1 MCIRYGM
8 DAVPGKVID
17 VKFNEGTK
25 QLCFVIED
33 IGGRRL
39 PVSYDIHEEIVLP
52 DRVLNG
58 IMLKESDVPEGH
70 DINLDLIAE
79 TIHRV
84 NSIALFARDNKM
96 DDEFNTLMVDCGFIQ
111 KDELSITLNAP
122 DLVLEDDNVN
132 VTNDTANDIKAEK
145 TAHNEEDE
153 YYDTVVLS
161 TTETTFISEC
171 IGYPKIRITPKGEEL
186 NIEITFATRRFGLN
200 EVNVLLPIS
209 YNAVG
214 IIDAINK
221 GVYSAFVENRT
232 FIVDLNL
239 FKEKCDEN

>member
-1 MCIRYGM
+1 MSIRYGM

-17 VKFNEGTK
+17 VKFNEGKK
-25 QLCFVIED
+25 QICFVIED
-33 IGGRRL
+33 INGRRL
-39 PVSYDIHEEIVLP
+39 PVSYDIHEEIVIP
-52 DRVLNG
+52 DRLLMN
-58 IMLKESDVPEGH
+58 IMNKESDVPVSQ
-70 DINLDLIAE
+70 DINLDLITE
-79 TIHRV
+79 VMLRV
-84 NSIALFARDNKM
+84 NSIATFAKDNKL
-96 DDEFNTLMVDCGFIQ
+96 DSEFNVMMVDCGFLQ

-122 DLVLEDDNVN
+122 DAVLEDDDVD
-132 VTNDTANDIKAEK
+132 VANDTANDSEIEE
-145 TAHNEEDE
+145 TLYTDEDE

>member
-1 MCIRYGM
+1 MSIRYGM

-17 VKFNEGTK
+17 VKFNEGKK
-25 QLCFVIED
+25 QICFVIED
-33 IGGRRL
+33 VNGRRL
-39 PVSYDIHEEIVLP
+39 PVSYDIREEIVIP
-52 DRVLNG
+52 DRLLMN
-58 IMLKESDVPEGH
+58 IMNKESDVPVSQ
-70 DINLDLIAE
+70 DINLDLITE
-79 TIHRV
+79 VMLRV
-84 NSIALFARDNKM
+84 NSIATFAKDNKL
-96 DDEFNTLMVDCGFIQ
+96 DSEFNVMMVDCGFLQ

-122 DLVLEDDNVN
+122 DAVLEDDDVD
-132 VTNDTANDIKAEK
+132 VANDTAIDSEIEE
-145 TAHNEEDE
+145 TTYTDEDE

>member
-1 MCIRYGM
+1 MSIRYGM

-17 VKFNEGTK
+17 VKFNEGKK
-25 QLCFVIED
+25 QICFVIED
-33 IGGRRL
+33 INGRRL
-39 PVSYDIHEEIVLP
+39 PVAYDIREEIVIP
-52 DRVLNG
+52 DRLLMN
-58 IMLKESDVPEGH
+58 IMNKESDVPVSQ
-70 DINLDLIAE
+70 DINLDLITE
-79 TIHRV
+79 VMLRV
-84 NSIALFARDNKM
+84 NSIATFAKDNKL
-96 DDEFNTLMVDCGFIQ
+96 DSEFNVMMVDCGFLQ
-111 KDELSITLNAP
+111 KDELSITLNTP
-122 DLVLEDDNVN
+122 DIIEDDDVA
-132 VTNDTANDIKAEK
+132 VIPDTANDSKIEE
-145 TAHNEEDE
+145 TTYTDEDE

>member
-1 MCIRYGM
+1 MSVRYGM

-17 VKFNEGTK
+17 VKFNEGKK
-25 QLCFVIED
+25 QLCYIIED
-33 IGGRRL
+33 VNGRRL
-39 PVSYDIHEEIVLP
+39 PVSYDIHEEIVIP
-52 DRVLNG
+52 DRLLMN
-58 IMLKESDVPEGH
+58 IMNKESDVPVSQ
-70 DINLDLIAE
+70 DINLDLITE
-79 TIHRV
+79 VMLRV
-84 NSIALFARDNKM
+84 NSIATFAKDNKL
-96 DDEFNTLMVDCGFIQ
+96 DSEFNVMMVDCGFLQ
-111 KDELSITLNAP
+111 KDELSITLNTL
-122 DLVLEDDNVN
+122 DIIEDDDVA
-132 VTNDTANDIKAEK
+132 VIPDTANDSEIEE
-145 TAHNEEDE
+145 TTYTDEDE

>member
-1 MCIRYGM
+1 MSIRYGM
-8 DAVPGKVID
+8 DAVPGKITSVSYND
-17 VKFNEGTK
+17 GKK

-84 NSIALFARDNKM
+84 NSIALFARDNNM
-96 DDEFNTLMVDCGFIQ
+96 DEEFNTLVIDCGFLQ
-111 KDELSITLNAP
+111 KDEPSISLNSADVVEDTDAVINP
-122 DLVLEDDNVN
+122 D
-132 VTNDTANDIKAEK
+132 TTNDIKAEK

-153 YYDTVVLS
+153 YYDTVVFS
-161 TTETTFISEC
+161 TTETSFIPDC
-171 IGYPKIRITPKGEEL
+171 VGYPKTRITPKEDEW
-186 NIEITFATRRFGLN
+186 NIEITFATRRLGN
-200 EVNVLLPIS
+200 NTVNVLLPYD
-209 YNAVG
+209 YNPAG
-214 IIDAINK
+214 IIDSINT
-221 GVYSAFVENRT
+221 GIYHAVEEKEL
-232 FIVDLNL
+232 FKIDLNL
-239 FKEKCDEN
+239 FTDKEN

>member
-1 MCIRYGM
+1 MSIRYGM
-8 DAVPGKVID
+8 DAVPGKIASVC
-17 VKFNEGTK
+17 FNEGKK

-33 IGGRRL
+33 INGRRL
-39 PVSYDIHEEIVLP
+39 PVSYDVHEEIILP
-52 DRVLNG
+52 DRVLTG

-70 DINLDLIAE
+70 DINLDFIAE
-79 TIHRV
+79 SIHRV

-96 DDEFNTLMVDCGFIQ
+96 DEEFNTLMVDCGFLQ
-111 KDELSITLNAP
+111 KDELSISLNTP
-122 DLVLEDDNVN
+122 DVAEDDDVA
-132 VTNDTANDIKAEK
+132 VIPDTANDSEIEE
-145 TAHNEEDE
+145 TTYTDEDE

-171 IGYPKIRITPKGEEL
+171 IGYPKTRITPKGDEL

-209 YNAVG
+209 YNSVG

-239 FKEKCDEN
+239 FKENCDEN

>member
-1 MCIRYGM
+1 MSIRYGM

-17 VKFNEGTK
+17 VKFNEGKK
-25 QLCFVIED
+25 QICFVIED
-33 IGGRRL
+33 INGRRL
-39 PVSYDIHEEIVLP
+39 PVAYDVHEEMVLP
-52 DRVLNG
+52 DRVLAG
-58 IMLKESDVPEGH
+58 IMLKESDVPVSQ
-70 DINLDLIAE
+70 DINLDLITE
-79 TIHRV
+79 VILRV
-84 NSIALFARDNKM
+84 NSIGTFAKDNGM
-96 DDEFNTLMVDCGFIQ
+96 DKEFNVLLADCGFLQ
-111 KDELSITLNAP
+111 EDELSISLNTP
-122 DLVLEDDNVN
+122 DVIEDDDVA
-132 VTNDTANDIKAEK
+132 VIPDTANDSEIEE
-145 TAHNEEDE
+145 TTYTDEDE

-171 IGYPKIRITPKGEEL
+171 IGYPKTRITPKGEEL

-209 YNAVG
+209 YNSVG

>member
-1 MCIRYGM
+1 MSIRYGM

-17 VKFNEGTK
+17 VKFNEGKK
-25 QLCFVIED
+25 QICFVIED
-33 IGGRRL
+33 INGRRL
-39 PVSYDIHEEIVLP
+39 PVAYDVHEEMVLP
-52 DRVLNG
+52 DRVLAG
-58 IMLKESDVPEGH
+58 IMLKESDVPVSQ
-70 DINLDLIAE
+70 DINLDLITE
-79 TIHRV
+79 VILRV
-84 NSIALFARDNKM
+84 NSIGTFAKDNGM
-96 DDEFNTLMVDCGFIQ
+96 DKEFNVLLADCGFLQ
-111 KDELSITLNAP
+111 EDELSISLNTP
-122 DLVLEDDNVN
+122 DVIEDDDVA
-132 VTNDTANDIKAEK
+132 VIPDTANDSEIEE
-145 TAHNEEDE
+145 TTYTDEDE

-214 IIDAINK
+214 IIDDINK

>member
-1 MCIRYGM
+1 MSIRYGM

-17 VKFNEGTK
+17 VKFNEGKK
-25 QLCFVIED
+25 QICFVIED
-33 IGGRRL
+33 INGRRL
-39 PVSYDIHEEIVLP
+39 PVAYDVHEEMVLP
-52 DRVLNG
+52 DRVLAG
-58 IMLKESDVPEGH
+58 IMLKESDVPVSQ
-70 DINLDLIAE
+70 DINLDLITE
-79 TIHRV
+79 VILRV
-84 NSIALFARDNKM
+84 NSIGTFAKDNGM
-96 DDEFNTLMVDCGFIQ
+96 DKEFNVLLADCGFLQ
-111 KDELSITLNAP
+111 EDELSISLNTP
-122 DLVLEDDNVN
+122 DVIEDDDVA
-132 VTNDTANDIKAEK
+132 VIPDTANDSEIEE
-145 TAHNEEDE
+145 TTYTDEDE

>member
-1 MCIRYGM
+1 MSIRYGM

-17 VKFNEGTK
+17 VKFNEGKK
-25 QLCFVIED
+25 QICFVIED
-33 IGGRRL
+33 INGRRL
-39 PVSYDIHEEIVLP
+39 PVAYDVHDEMVLP
-52 DRVLNG
+52 DRVLAG
-58 IMLKESDVPEGH
+58 IMLKESDVPVSQ
-70 DINLDLIAE
+70 DINLDLITE
-79 TIHRV
+79 VILRV
-84 NSIALFARDNKM
+84 NSIGTFAKDNGM
-96 DDEFNTLMVDCGFIQ
+96 DKEFNVLLADCGFLQ
-111 KDELSITLNAP
+111 EDELPISLNTP
-122 DLVLEDDNVN
+122 DVVEDDDVA
-132 VTNDTANDIKAEK
+132 VIPDTANDSEIEE
-145 TAHNEEDE
+145 TTYTDEDE

-171 IGYPKIRITPKGEEL
+171 IGYPKTRITPKGEEL

-209 YNAVG
+209 YNSVG

>member
-1 MCIRYGM
+1 MSIRYGM
-8 DAVPGKVID
+8 DAVPGKIKSVS
-17 VKFNEGTK
+17 FNEGK
-25 QLCFVIED
+25 KELRFVIED
-33 IGGRRL
+33 INGRRL
-39 PVSYDIHEEIVLP
+39 PVSYNVDEEMVLP
-52 DRVLNG
+52 DRVLTG

-79 TIHRV
+79 SIHRV

-96 DDEFNTLMVDCGFIQ
+96 DDEFNTLMVDCGFLQ

-122 DLVLEDDNVN
+122 DAVLEDDDMD
-132 VTNDTANDIKAEK
+132 VTNDTANDSEIEE
-145 TAHNEEDE
+145 TAYTDEDE

>member
-1 MCIRYGM
+1 MSIRYGM
-8 DAVPGKVID
+8 DVIPGKIKSVS
-17 VKFNEGTK
+17 FNEGK
-25 QLCFVIED
+25 KELRFVIED
-33 IGGRRL
+33 NNGRRL
-39 PVSYDIHEEIVLP
+39 PVSYNVDEEMVLP
-52 DRVLNG
+52 DRVLTG

-79 TIHRV
+79 SIHRV
-84 NSIALFARDNKM
+84 NGIALFARDNKM

-122 DLVLEDDNVN
+122 DSVLEDDDVN
-132 VTNDTANDIKAEK
+132 ITNDNANDSEIEE
-145 TAHNEEDE
+145 TAYTDEDE

-171 IGYPKIRITPKGEEL
+171 IGYPKTRITPKGEEL

-209 YNAVG
+209 YNSVG

-239 FKEKCDEN
+239 FKENCDEN

>member
-1 MCIRYGM
+1 MSIRYGM

-17 VKFNEGTK
+17 VKFNEGKK
-25 QLCFVIED
+25 QICFVIED
-33 IGGRRL
+33 VNGRRL
-39 PVSYDIHEEIVLP
+39 PVAYDVHEEMVLP
-52 DRVLNG
+52 DRVLAG
-58 IMLKESDVPEGH
+58 IMLKESDVPVSQ
-70 DINLDLIAE
+70 DINLDLITE
-79 TIHRV
+79 VILRV
-84 NSIALFARDNKM
+84 NSIGTFAKDNGM
-96 DDEFNTLMVDCGFIQ
+96 DKEFNVLLADCGFLQ
-111 KDELSITLNAP
+111 EDELSISLNTP
-122 DLVLEDDNVN
+122 DVIEDDDVA
-132 VTNDTANDIKAEK
+132 VIPDTANDSEIEE
-145 TAHNEEDE
+145 TTYTDEDE

-209 YNAVG
+209 YNSVG

>member
-1 MCIRYGM
+1 MSIRYGM
-8 DAVPGKVID
+8 DVVPGKMID
-17 VKFNEGTK
+17 VKFNEGKK
-25 QLCFVIED
+25 QICFVIED
-33 IGGRRL
+33 INGRRL
-39 PVSYDIHEEIVLP
+39 PVAYDVHDEMVLP
-52 DRVLNG
+52 DRVLAG
-58 IMLKESDVPEGH
+58 IMLKESDVPVSQ
-70 DINLDLIAE
+70 DINLDLITE
-79 TIHRV
+79 VILRV
-84 NSIALFARDNKM
+84 NSIGTFAKDNGM
-96 DDEFNTLMVDCGFIQ
+96 DKEFNVLLADCGFLQ
-111 KDELSITLNAP
+111 EDELSISLNTP
-122 DLVLEDDNVN
+122 DVIEDDDVA
-132 VTNDTANDIKAEK
+132 VIPDTANDSEIEE
-145 TAHNEEDE
+145 TTYTDEDE

>member
-1 MCIRYGM
+1 MSIRYGM

-17 VKFNEGTK
+17 VKFNEGKK
-25 QLCFVIED
+25 QICFVIED
-33 IGGRRL
+33 INGRRL
-39 PVSYDIHEEIVLP
+39 PVAYDVHEEMVLP
-52 DRVLNG
+52 DRVLAG
-58 IMLKESDVPEGH
+58 IMLKESDVPVSQ
-70 DINLDLIAE
+70 DINLDLITE
-79 TIHRV
+79 VILRV
-84 NSIALFARDNKM
+84 NSIGTFAKDNGM
-96 DDEFNTLMVDCGFIQ
+96 DKEFNVLLADCGFLQ
-111 KDELSITLNAP
+111 EDELSISLNTP
-122 DLVLEDDNVN
+122 DVIEDDDVA
-132 VTNDTANDIKAEK
+132 VIPDTANDSEIEE
-145 TAHNEEDE
+145 TTYTDEDE

-209 YNAVG
+209 YNSVG

>member
-1 MCIRYGM
+1 MSIRYGM
-8 DAVPGKVID
+8 DAVPGKLID
-17 VKFNEGTK
+17 VKFNEGKK
-25 QLCFVIED
+25 QICFVIED
-33 IGGRRL
+33 VNGRRL
-39 PVSYDIHEEIVLP
+39 PVSYDIHEEIVIP
-52 DRVLNG
+52 DRLLMN
-58 IMLKESDVPEGH
+58 IMNKESDVPVSQ
-70 DINLDLIAE
+70 DINLDLITE
-79 TIHRV
+79 VMLRV
-84 NSIALFARDNKM
+84 NSIATFAKDNKL
-96 DDEFNTLMVDCGFIQ
+96 DSEFNVMMVDCGFLQ

-122 DLVLEDDNVN
+122 DAVLEDDDVD
-132 VTNDTANDIKAEK
+132 VANDTANDSEIEE
-145 TAHNEEDE
+145 TVYTDEDE

>member
-1 MCIRYGM
+1 MSIRYGM

-17 VKFNEGTK
+17 VKFNEGKK
-25 QLCFVIED
+25 QICFVIED
-33 IGGRRL
+33 INGRRL
-39 PVSYDIHEEIVLP
+39 PVAYDVHEEMVLP
-52 DRVLNG
+52 DRVLAG
-58 IMLKESDVPEGH
+58 IMLKESDVPVSQ
-70 DINLDLIAE
+70 DINLDLITE
-79 TIHRV
+79 VILRL
-84 NSIALFARDNKM
+84 NSIGTFAKDNGM
-96 DDEFNTLMVDCGFIQ
+96 DKEFNVLLADCGFLQ
-111 KDELSITLNAP
+111 EDELSISLNTP
-122 DLVLEDDNVN
+122 DVIEDDDIAVIP
-132 VTNDTANDIKAEK
+132 DTANDTKIEE
-145 TAHNEEDE
+145 TSHIEEDE

>member
-1 MCIRYGM
+1 MSIRYGM

-17 VKFNEGTK
+17 VKFNEGKK
-25 QLCFVIED
+25 QICFVIED
-33 IGGRRL
+33 INGRRL
-39 PVSYDIHEEIVLP
+39 PVAYDVHEEMVLP
-52 DRVLNG
+52 DRVLAG
-58 IMLKESDVPEGH
+58 IMLKESDVPVSQ
-70 DINLDLIAE
+70 DINLDLITE
-79 TIHRV
+79 VILRV
-84 NSIALFARDNKM
+84 NSIGTFAKDNGM
-96 DDEFNTLMVDCGFIQ
+96 DKEFNVLLADCGFLQ
-111 KDELSITLNAP
+111 EDELSISLNTP
-122 DLVLEDDNVN
+122 DVIEDDDVA
-132 VTNDTANDIKAEK
+132 VIPDTANDSEIEE
-145 TAHNEEDE
+145 TTYTDEDE

-209 YNAVG
+209 YNYVG

>member
-1 MCIRYGM
+1 MSIRYGM

-17 VKFNEGTK
+17 VKFNEGKK
-25 QLCFVIED
+25 QICFVIED
-33 IGGRRL
+33 VNGRRL
-39 PVSYDIHEEIVLP
+39 PVSYDIHEEIVIP
-52 DRVLNG
+52 DRLLMN
-58 IMLKESDVPEGH
+58 IMNKESDVPVSQ
-70 DINLDLIAE
+70 DINLDLITE
-79 TIHRV
+79 VMLRV
-84 NSIALFARDNKM
+84 NSIATFAKDNKL
-96 DDEFNTLMVDCGFIQ
+96 DSEFNVMMVDCGFLQ

-122 DLVLEDDNVN
+122 DAVLEDDDVD
-132 VTNDTANDIKAEK
+132 VANDTANDSEIEE
-145 TAHNEEDE
+145 TVYTDEDE

>member
-1 MCIRYGM
+1 MSIRYGM

-17 VKFNEGTK
+17 VKFNEGKK
-25 QLCFVIED
+25 QLCYIIED
-33 IGGRRL
+33 VNGRRL
-39 PVSYDIHEEIVLP
+39 PVSYDIHEEIVIP
-52 DRVLNG
+52 DRLLMN
-58 IMLKESDVPEGH
+58 IMNKESDVPVSQ
-70 DINLDLIAE
+70 DINLDLITE
-79 TIHRV
+79 VMLRV
-84 NSIALFARDNKM
+84 NSIATFAKDNKL
-96 DDEFNTLMVDCGFIQ
+96 DSEFNIMMVDCGFLQ

-122 DLVLEDDNVN
+122 DAVLEDDDVD
-132 VTNDTANDIKAEK
+132 VANDTANDSEIEE
-145 TAHNEEDE
+145 TVYTDEDE

>member
-1 MCIRYGM
+1 MSIRYGM

-17 VKFNEGTK
+17 VKFNEGKK
-25 QLCFVIED
+25 QICFVIED
-33 IGGRRL
+33 INGRRL
-39 PVSYDIHEEIVLP
+39 PVSYTIDEEMVLP
-52 DRVLNG
+52 DRVLTG

-84 NSIALFARDNKM
+84 NIIALFARDNKM

-122 DLVLEDDNVN
+122 DAVLEDDDVD
-132 VTNDTANDIKAEK
+132 VANDSEIEE
-145 TAHNEEDE
+145 TTYTDEDE

-221 GVYSAFVENRT
+221 GIYSAFVENRT